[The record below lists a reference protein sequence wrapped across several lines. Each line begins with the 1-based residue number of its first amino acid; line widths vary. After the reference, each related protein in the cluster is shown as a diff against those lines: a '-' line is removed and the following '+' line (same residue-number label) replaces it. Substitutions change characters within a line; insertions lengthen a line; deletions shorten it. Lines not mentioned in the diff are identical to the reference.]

1 MSISFG
7 YHLII
12 FLTLVSLDILI
23 YRIFKKNIIFSLK
36 FFTILFIIFINFL
49 EINFL
54 LINVLFFYFLFSI
67 FFVLFFTGV
76 KNTSP
81 SLFIIHY
88 LINNVKSKKIQIKK
102 NFLNQEFVKKRLEE
116 NLKKKL
122 LKKEKKNLHIT
133 KKGQLFM
140 FLFFNLKKIFNL

>member
-1 MSISFG
+1 M
-7 YHLII
+7 
-12 FLTLVSLDILI
+12 
-23 YRIFKKNIIFSLK
+23 
-36 FFTILFIIFINFL
+36 
-49 EINFL
+49 
-54 LINVLFFYFLFSI
+54 FFYFLFSI
-67 FFVLFFTGV
+67 FFILFFTGV

>member
-1 MSISFG
+1 
-7 YHLII
+7 LII
-12 FLTLVSLDILI
+12 FLALLLLDILI

-36 FFTILFIIFINFL
+36 FFTILLIIFINFL

-54 LINVLFFYFLFSI
+54 LINILFFYFLFSI

-88 LINNVKSKKIQIKK
+88 LINNIKSKKIQIKK
-102 NFLNQEFVKKRLEE
+102 NFLNQEFIKKRLDE
-116 NLKKKL
+116 NLQKNL
-122 LKKEKKNLHIT
+122 LKKEKRKLRIT
-133 KKGQLFM
+133 NKGKLFLC
-140 FLFFNLKKIFNL
+140 LFFNLKKIFNL

>member
-1 MSISFG
+1 M
-7 YHLII
+7 II
-12 FLTLVSLDILI
+12 FLALLLLDILI

-36 FFTILFIIFINFL
+36 FFTILLIIFINFL

-54 LINVLFFYFLFSI
+54 LINILFFYFLFSI

-88 LINNVKSKKIQIKK
+88 LINNIKSKKIQIKK
-102 NFLNQEFVKKRLEE
+102 NFLNQEFIKKRLDE
-116 NLKKKL
+116 NLQKNL
-122 LKKEKKNLHIT
+122 LKKEKRKLRIT
-133 KKGQLFM
+133 NKGKLFLC
-140 FLFFNLKKIFNL
+140 LFFNLKKIFNL